1 MKSGSLSDF
10 SPLGSQG
17 HRVHAMSSQIRH
29 VIRQQCGADFAN
41 MFAIV
46 ETSDKKSDFDWY
58 SPEQGAA
65 LSWVEASEEQ
75 RQAARPALQ
84 ALYDKIPAMKA
95 DFSGQASSSGD
106 AAMFAA
112 LLDKVLKIPDES
124 FLFLVNG
131 KPVLTFWGFTHLNAP
146 QDEDVIGRLLNGP
159 NLAEQEEPVS
169 LAPEE
174 PRVIEDETVQRRF
187 PWRWLWLFL
196 LLLLLLF
203 VLSRCHRMPWNKDVV
218 LACPEP
224 ASVKEVS
231 APQNMMLLMDL
242 SGSMNTPASLSDE
255 DAADLMNAVYDNG
268 FLADLRLKFA
278 YLMHG
283 QSRLESAQS
292 AISDVVG
299 SLPENINIGL
309 VTISGCGQV
318 DAYDYFA
325 AEKRKELMSVID
337 NATAYSGTPLAQGL
351 RQVRT
356 MVPGDGSETLVVVV
370 SDGQDSCHGNP
381 CAEAAALARTKPGV
395 SVNVLDIGN
404 TGAGQ
409 CIAEATSG
417 RVIVANKTDDL
428 TQMFLQA
435 ANRAPHSQ
443 KCN

>member
-1 MKSGSLSDF
+1 MTDF
-10 SPLGSQG
+10 RPLGSQG

-46 ETSDKKSDFDWY
+46 ETSDKRSDFDWY

-65 LSWVEASEEQ
+65 LSWVHASEDQ
-75 RQAARPALQ
+75 RLKARPALQ
-84 ALYDKIPAMKA
+84 ALYDKIPALQV
-95 DFSGQASSSGD
+95 DFSGQASGSGD
-106 AAMFAA
+106 AAVFAA

-131 KPVLTFWGFTHLNAP
+131 KPVLTFWGFTHLDAP

-159 NLAEQEEPVS
+159 DLVEHEQPVP
-169 LAPEE
+169 LVAEE
-174 PRVIEDETVQRRF
+174 PRGVQGDTVQKRF

-203 VLSRCHRMPWNKDVV
+203 ALSRCDWMPWHKEVG
-218 LACPEP
+218 LACSE
-224 ASVKEVS
+224 AETVKEAT
-231 APQNMMLLMDL
+231 APQNMLLLMDL

-255 DAADLMNAVYDNG
+255 DAADLMNAVYENG

-278 YLMHG
+278 YLIHG
-283 QSRLESAQS
+283 QSRLESARS
-292 AISDVVG
+292 AISDVVA

-325 AEKRKELMSVID
+325 ADKRGELMSVIH

-356 MVPGDGSETLVVVV
+356 MVPGDGSDTLIVVV

-395 SVNVLDIGN
+395 SINVLDIGN

-409 CIAEATSG
+409 CIAEATGG

-435 ANRAPHSQ
+435 ANRGSPSQ